1 MSEIYVRM
9 RALNDEVSTNYSTAT
24 VYIGP
29 TGPQGLVGAT
39 GPTGSQGLV
48 GTTGPTGP
56 QGLVGATGPT
66 GSQGLLGPTG
76 DQGLVGTTGPQGL
89 LGPTGDQGLVGATGP
104 QGLVGATGPQGLVG
118 ATGPQGLVG
127 ATGPQGTVLPNMTNS
142 EKNAI
147 VNPVNGTLVYITDE
161 PSGFYHYNGTA
172 WKQMVVKDG
181 NLGNVTLGLASPI
194 TPIYAYPIIGPMQI
208 GYTASVLI
216 PANLGSNANVLLN
229 AASLPSVSSGT
240 WLINFQLT
248 TVCKVTGGIHCIL
261 YKDTTPLTYS
271 TNGQQSIYN
280 ETLGIQSNSFVFVN
294 HIELGGSAIYNL
306 KIISYYGT
314 FSTTNVLRTD
324 TTTPPLTHAGHL
336 QATRI
341 A

>member
-1 MSEIYVRM
+1 MSELFFRL
-9 RALNDEVSTNYSTAT
+9 RASNEDITTNYSTFSA
-24 VYIGP
+24 YKGP
-29 TGPQGLVGAT
+29 TGAQGSIGEV
-39 GPTGSQGLV
+39 
-48 GTTGPTGP
+48 
-56 QGLVGATGPT
+56 GPT

-76 DQGLVGTTGPQGL
+76 AQGLMGAQGL
-89 LGPTGDQGLVGATGP
+89 LGVQGPTGDQGLVGATGP
-104 QGLVGATGPQGLVG
+104 TGPQGSTG
-118 ATGPQGLVG
+118 A
-127 ATGPQGTVLPNMTNS
+127 QGTVLPNMTNS

-161 PSGFYHYNGTA
+161 PSGFHHYNGT

-216 PANLGSNANVLLN
+216 PANMSSNANVLLN
-229 AASLPSVSSGT
+229 VASLPSVSSGT
-240 WLINFQLT
+240 WLINFQVT
-248 TVCKVTGGIHCIL
+248 TVLIVNGGIHCIL
-261 YKDTTPLTYS
+261 YKDTTPLTHS
-271 TNGQQSIYN
+271 TNGKLYITNGTQAYGTQS
-280 ETLGIQSNSFVFVN
+280 SSFVFVN

-306 KIISYYGT
+306 KIINYHGN
-314 FSTTNVLRTD
+314 FATTNLLYTD
-324 TTTPPLTHAGHL
+324 IPLTHAGHL

>member
-1 MSEIYVRM
+1 MSELFFRL
-9 RALNDEVSTNYSTAT
+9 RASNEDITTNYSTFSAYKGPT
-24 VYIGP
+24 GPQGLIGAQGP

-39 GPTGSQGLV
+39 GPTGPQGLIGAQGLV
-48 GTTGPTGP
+48 GATGPTGP

-66 GSQGLLGPTG
+66 GPQGLIGA
-76 DQGLVGTTGPQGL
+76 QGLVGLQGP
-89 LGPTGDQGLVGATGP
+89 
-104 QGLVGATGPQGLVG
+104 
-118 ATGPQGLVG
+118 
-127 ATGPQGTVLPNMTNS
+127 TGPQGTVLPNMTNS

-161 PSGFYHYNGTA
+161 PSGFYHYNGA
-172 WKQMVVKDG
+172 WNQLVVKDG

-216 PANLGSNANVLLN
+216 PANMGSNANVLLN

-240 WLINFQLT
+240 WLINFQVT
-248 TVCKVTGGIHCIL
+248 TLCKVTGGIHCIL

-271 TNGQQSIYN
+271 TNGQLTIYN
-280 ETLGIQSNSFVFVN
+280 DTLGIQSSSFVFVN

-306 KIISYYGT
+306 KIINYYGT